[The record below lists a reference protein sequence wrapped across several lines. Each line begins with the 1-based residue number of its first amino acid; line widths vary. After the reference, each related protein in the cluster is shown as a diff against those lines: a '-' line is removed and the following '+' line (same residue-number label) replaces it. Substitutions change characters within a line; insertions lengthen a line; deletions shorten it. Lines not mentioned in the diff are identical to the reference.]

1 MPEPYPNLLLS
12 VPLSI
17 VSPRH
22 YAQVHDQPFLRTL
35 IYLVLL
41 ALVLTVLGLV
51 VSIVGF
57 VSDAKRH
64 AAELAEPLSAIEF
77 ESGRASAA
85 DDKPAVLWE
94 DVDVITVPAP
104 GGEDEAEQQ
113 EHRIRHML
121 VIVDTSDTSDR
132 LDSWEAAAEFTGCGQ
147 PDVYLFF
154 GTEQIEWFEPATNA
168 RDTEKYDYTDA
179 EKLAELREKL
189 AEVQGKIEEAGGTM
203 PKLPLEGGIAAFGL
217 PEGSLKLVHDTAH
230 LMVLVDTTGENRAMS
245 KAVDTAC
252 REDKA
257 LRRRFERPP
266 EFLVL
271 ITATTATVK
280 PRYDKEPSTWEFAS
294 QGDADPAA
302 LADWIAT
309 TARSARLAAL
319 LGESLKWLMF
329 TAFILFVGA
338 LLISVVGLI
347 ANRLMHGNLVF
358 GELLTMAVY
367 ATTPAATAFLLAA
380 IAIQGSASL
389 WVLVL
394 ALAVGAIYEA
404 VGTREATR
412 ETDPFGSDPVP
423 PI

>member
-64 AAELAEPLSAIEF
+64 AAELAEPLSAVQF
-77 ESGRASAA
+77 GSGRAVAA

-94 DVDVITVPAP
+94 DVDVITAPAG
-104 GGEDEAEQQ
+104 GGEGEQQ

-121 VIVDTSDTSDR
+121 VIVDTSDQ
-132 LDSWEAAAEFTGCGQ
+132 LDSWRAAAEFAGCGQ

-203 PKLPLEGGIAAFGL
+203 PKLPLEEGIGAFGL
-217 PEGSLKLVHDTAH
+217 PEGSLKLVYDTAH

-252 REDKA
+252 REDEA
-257 LRRRFERPP
+257 LRRRFEQPP

-280 PRYDKEPSTWEFAS
+280 PRYETEPTTWEFAS
-294 QGDADPAA
+294 QGDVDAAA

-309 TARSARLAAL
+309 TARSARMTAL
-319 LGESLKWLMF
+319 LGESLKWFMF
-329 TAFILFVGA
+329 TVFFLFLGA

-347 ANRLMHGNLVF
+347 ANALMHGDLAF

-367 ATTPAATAFLLAA
+367 ATTPAVTAFVLAA
-380 IAIQGSASL
+380 IALQGSASP

-394 ALAVGAIYEA
+394 ALAVGAAYEA

-423 PI
+423 TI